1 MFIPVS
7 RLILSSSQPSFPG
20 SLSTMLVL
28 TNIGLENGHIGIVI
42 PICSYQLRYPFHSFL
57 CALNTQQQV
66 VFFSSEA
73 SLLAC
78 KKELAAVIA
87 IGGGGKGLVGQLLM
101 GRE

>member
-66 VFFSSEA
+66 VFFSSVA
-73 SLLAC
+73 LLLAC

-87 IGGGGKGLVGQLLM
+87 IGGGGMVWWASY
-101 GRE
+101 